1 MKKWKISSTKK
12 GLILVLISLKN
23 SSNVFSSPNPVDKKK
38 YFDIMMDEFKFRK
51 LFNSTE
57 KLKQYEE
64 EMEDD

>member
-23 SSNVFSSPNPVDKKK
+23 SSNGFSSPNPVDKKK